1 MLEIGVRSIPICFV
15 ISVFAGATTAWQGN
29 YQLEEYVS
37 MRYLGTAVSKSIILE
52 LGPVLTGLIVAGR
65 VGASI
70 AASLG
75 AMRITE
81 QIDALSTM
89 AIDPIRYL
97 VLPRVVASVVMVP
110 ILTIYSCFFGI
121 CAGMVVSMYFLGI
134 SRGIFIFGLKHYFY
148 ITDVTVCLLKSLIFG
163 AGLSVL
169 GCYYGFQT
177 RGGAEGVGHAA
188 IKAFVTSSVFI
199 LFSDFLVASV
209 AF

>member
-1 MLEIGVRSIPICFV
+1 MPGVSGGGPLEV
-15 ISVFAGATTAWQGN
+15 
-29 YQLEEYVS
+29 
-37 MRYLGTAVSKSIILE
+37 
-52 LGPVLTGLIVAGR
+52 VAGR